1 MMPTTDASNPV
12 TSSVTTGA
20 GQSPISQQNAQ
31 SMDFD
36 FDLDFSDTTQ
46 NPVSDSTSVDQ
57 DIQATGPVSVQTSQE
72 ASAPDVHS
80 DLDFSLDLPDSYT
93 GDGSE
98 NVSSVENVE
107 SSQVVDQVTPVEVPQ
122 LDAHSEV
129 SEPDFGS
136 LLNEEQFPDPVS
148 SGPVQAPVE
157 SALEN
162 DLEPVEGAATFQS
175 EDQPVI
181 TDEEALESQEA
192 SNELTSEVVAEPIAE
207 VDEEAS

>member
-1 MMPTTDASNPV
+1 MPTTDASNPV

-80 DLDFSLDLPDSYT
+80 DLDFSLNLPDSYT
-93 GDGSE
+93 GDASE
-98 NVSSVENVE
+98 NGPLAQNVE
-107 SSQVVDQVTPVEVPQ
+107 SSQVVDQVSPVEESVVESQ
-122 LDAHSEV
+122 LVV

-136 LLNEEQFPDPVS
+136 LLNEEQSPDPVS
-148 SGPVQAPVE
+148 
-157 SALEN
+157 
-162 DLEPVEGAATFQS
+162 
-175 EDQPVI
+175 
-181 TDEEALESQEA
+181 
-192 SNELTSEVVAEPIAE
+192 
-207 VDEEAS
+207 